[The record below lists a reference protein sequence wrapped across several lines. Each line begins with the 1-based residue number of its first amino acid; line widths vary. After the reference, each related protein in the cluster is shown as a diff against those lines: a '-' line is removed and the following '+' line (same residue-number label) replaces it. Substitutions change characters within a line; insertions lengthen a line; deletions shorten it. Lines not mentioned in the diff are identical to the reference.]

1 MMSLPRRQFN
11 LIGITDPVY
20 RFGQSGGRNPR
31 GNAQLSPSRFPR
43 ILFSVEVRLRRISA
57 ALKNFAGDK
66 PASTDSLSASS
77 LAAFFVAGRANK
89 TL

>member
-31 GNAQLSPSRFPR
+31 GERTA
-43 ILFSVEVRLRRISA
+43 ISVAIPENSIFCGGPPEADLGCI
-57 ALKNFAGDK
+57 
-66 PASTDSLSASS
+66 
-77 LAAFFVAGRANK
+77 
-89 TL
+89 